1 VLQPVNAYRDKKV
14 VGVFVHVFVRRFTED
29 NADQQKIK
37 KERSLE
43 DILKGLFDEN
53 LILELDDSM
62 LS

>member
-1 VLQPVNAYRDKKV
+1 
-14 VGVFVHVFVRRFTED
+14 VRRFTED